1 MAGVC
6 HVASRVSTMGA
17 RRHSSISSGYSNFYT
32 NSFEM
37 TVISAAEI
45 EVQVIKVHV
54 VIIILRFFVWY
65 KFL

>member
-17 RRHSSISSGYSNFYT
+17 RRHSSISSGYSNLYT

-65 KFL
+65 RFL